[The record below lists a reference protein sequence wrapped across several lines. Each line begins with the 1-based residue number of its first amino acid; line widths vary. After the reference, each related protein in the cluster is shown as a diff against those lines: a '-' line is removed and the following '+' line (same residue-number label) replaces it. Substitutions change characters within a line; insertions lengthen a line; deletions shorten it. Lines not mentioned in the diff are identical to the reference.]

1 MQAVMGELLGCHD
14 PLSSFVM
21 REGKTQAS
29 LDTLCGAIPRKVYCR
44 LT

>member
-1 MQAVMGELLGCHD
+1 MGELLGYHD

-21 REGKTQAS
+21 REGRTQAF
-29 LDTLCGAIPRKVYCR
+29 LDTLCDGIPHKLDCR